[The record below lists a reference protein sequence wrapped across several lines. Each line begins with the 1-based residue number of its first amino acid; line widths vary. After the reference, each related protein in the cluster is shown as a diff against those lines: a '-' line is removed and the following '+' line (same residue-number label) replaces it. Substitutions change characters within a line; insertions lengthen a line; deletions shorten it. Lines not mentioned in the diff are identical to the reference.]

1 KFERT
6 DAKTSVLLLKENRN
20 TIVRLKKSFASLKNK
35 REAVKR
41 LNEGDDLDFDAL
53 MESYI
58 DIFSKTAPSDKVY
71 VSKRKR
77 EKELGILFLVDTS
90 LSTDSYVLD
99 RKILDMEI
107 ESLLVF
113 GQSLNDLGL
122 DFAIHA
128 FNSHTRNHSNYYI
141 IKDFGELWEQAKNK
155 VPAIFA

>member
-1 KFERT
+1 TDRECEGQTSGKAYCYPEWNYKKNEYSFNYCNVYHKKFERT
-6 DAKTSVLLLKENRN
+6 DAKTSVCLLKDSRN
-20 TIVRLKKSFASLKNK
+20 TIIRLKKSFASLKNK

-41 LNEGDDLDFDAL
+41 LNEGEDLDFDAL
-53 MESYI
+53 MESYM

-113 GQSLNDLGL
+113 GQ
-122 DFAIHA
+122 
-128 FNSHTRNHSNYYI
+128 
-141 IKDFGELWEQAKNK
+141 
-155 VPAIFA
+155 